1 MVISVG
7 SSVQVKSATH
17 EAARHTTAMSQR
29 HQVSG
34 EINFMVRLVVGKGS
48 IKDVSSG
55 VLMSIRVLCSPAR
68 LCLASPQSGCFQVLY
83 VTAAMVGR

>member
-17 EAARHTTAMSQR
+17 EAARHTIAMGQR

-48 IKDVSSG
+48 TKDVFSG

-68 LCLASPQSGCFQVLY
+68 LRIASAQSGCFQVLY
-83 VTAAMVGR
+83 VTAAMVVR